1 MLKPDAV
8 GHEEV
13 SGRDLFVVD
22 AGSVDDAI
30 GPLPSTSKYF
40 VCLLAWDATSASEA
54 QVQHSRGISSY
65 PAASIFSVGARS
77 ASVFMTSSTRRK
89 PTSAPMVPSQSLLGT
104 LTRRWRTFCGT
115 LFSRHFP
122 MTRMTKSVDP
132 RSALRYRRRT
142 GPPRLDRPSRIPAPS
157 APGTWMRTLANRP
170 LERAGIVARRDEN
183 HVSAG
188 RSAPGRSAHRRTG

>member
-54 QVQHSRGISSY
+54 QVAALARHLLVSGCVYILCWGSECERVHDIFDAEEAHQRPDGPFAISTWHTHQTLADVLWDSLFTAFPDDAY
-65 PAASIFSVGARS
+65 DEECRSTICLAIQAPNWAAQARQAFS
-77 ASVFMTSSTRRK
+77 
-89 PTSAPMVPSQSLLGT
+89 
-104 LTRRWRTFCGT
+104 
-115 LFSRHFP
+115 
-122 MTRMTKSVDP
+122 DP
-132 RSALRYRRRT
+132 RAFSARH
-142 GPPRLDRPSRIPAPS
+142 LD
-157 APGTWMRTLANRP
+157 
-170 LERAGIVARRDEN
+170 EDAG
-183 HVSAG
+183 
-188 RSAPGRSAHRRTG
+188 